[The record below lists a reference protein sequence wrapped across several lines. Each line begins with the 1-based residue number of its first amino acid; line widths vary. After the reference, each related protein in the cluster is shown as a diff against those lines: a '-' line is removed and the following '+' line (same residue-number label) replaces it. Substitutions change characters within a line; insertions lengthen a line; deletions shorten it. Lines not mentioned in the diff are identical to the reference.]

1 MLALK
6 QTPTHRSYAYRYGH
20 GAEQYTHADRLLV
33 GAKRPHVPKI
43 FTLYRD
49 EVLVRAELE
58 WDSILRWANFTSSL

>member
-1 MLALK
+1 VLVLLLTA
-6 QTPTHRSYAYRYGH
+6 RYGH

-33 GAKRPHVPKI
+33 GARRPHVPKN

-58 WDSILRWANFTSSL
+58 WDSIMRWANFTSSL

>member
-1 MLALK
+1 MCMLIASHCVLLL
-6 QTPTHRSYAYRYGH
+6 RRYGH

-33 GAKRPHVPKI
+33 GARRPHVPRN

-58 WDSILRWANFTSSL
+58 WDTIMRWVNFTSSQ